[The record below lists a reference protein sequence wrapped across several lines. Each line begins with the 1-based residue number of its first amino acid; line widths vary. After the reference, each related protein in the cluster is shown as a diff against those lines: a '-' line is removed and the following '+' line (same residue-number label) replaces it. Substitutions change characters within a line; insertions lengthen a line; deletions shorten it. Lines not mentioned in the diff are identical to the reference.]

1 MTRKFKGLNAADAP
15 VGEVDDLRGAGEAE
29 LRDGFADLG
38 AHGGGGMSPVW
49 GALIGTGLA
58 SAGILVAKSMRAK
71 RPKVAKYAGVV
82 GLLAAGLP
90 SVAAIFTRKYRRAG
104 YLGLATGT
112 IVAVGEMIRSMYVEP
127 QFGAV
132 EILGDEYDGIGEY
145 DIDGLGMYQPEMT
158 DGMGAGIEV
167 LGQTT
172 PAEAMGMY
180 QPELTAAPLDVAGLA
195 MAPYGGS
202 FMGAVG

>member
-1 MTRKFKGLNAADAP
+1 M
-15 VGEVDDLRGAGEAE
+15 
-29 LRDGFADLG
+29 
-38 AHGGGGMSPVW
+38 
-49 GALIGTGLA
+49 
-58 SAGILVAKSMRAK
+58 
-71 RPKVAKYAGVV
+71 
-82 GLLAAGLP
+82 
-90 SVAAIFTRKYRRAG
+90 AAIFTRKYRRAG

-132 EILGDEYDGIGEY
+132 EILGDDYGEY

-180 QPELTAAPLDVAGLA
+180 QPELTSAPLDVAGLA